1 MVLDKTSCELL
12 MYLLDQE
19 SPKTIMTISKDLGQ
33 SRRKVYYHVD
43 KINDALGNPEHHL
56 VSLPRIGIYLTEEQR
71 LACQQ
76 LLSEVDSYDYVMSG
90 EERMQMMLFWIGIS
104 KERITVEKLME
115 LTEVSRNTVLNDLN
129 TIRYQLSLEQYQV
142 TLQVSKSQGYYL
154 SAHPL
159 NRIQHLQSLLY
170 HILMEG
176 NGAFVTILEDKIKD
190 RFQGELL
197 LSRQM
202 HQFLKEQVPLVEQD
216 LGKKINH
223 HEVTFMLR
231 VLPYL
236 LLSCD
241 NITRHQEKHQ
251 DIDQD
256 FSLIRKRIEYR
267 VSERLSERLFETF
280 EISLSELE
288 ISLLAILLLSYRK
301 DRDVH
306 AESEDFHQ
314 LKVTLEEFIWYFESQ
329 TKMEIENK
337 EDLLRNLLIHCKAL
351 LFRKTYGIFSKNP
364 LTKQI
369 RSKYSDLFVIT
380 KKCAEILEEAWFV
393 HLTDDEIAYLT
404 IHVGGFLKYTPSS
417 QNTTKKIYLV
427 CDEGVGVSKLLL
439 KQCRFYLPNEQI
451 GAVFTTEQFKSVED
465 IALVDLVIT
474 TNDELESRF
483 PVLKVNPILEAEDIL
498 RIVDYLKNKVFRKDG
513 RSFSEN
519 LSTIISTYIPD
530 KRAATKL
537 QQEIQSLINQEL
549 LIQSFFEEL

>member
-12 MYLLDQE
+12 LYLMDQE

-159 NRIQHLQSLLY
+159 NKIQHLQSLLY
-170 HILMEG
+170 HIFMEG

-241 NITRHQEKHQ
+241 NIMRHQEKHQ

-288 ISLLAILLLSYRK
+288 ISLLPILLLSYRK

-369 RSKYSDLFVIT
+369 RSKYSELFIIT
-380 KKCAEILEEAWFV
+380 KKCAEILEEAWLV
-393 HLTDDEIAYLT
+393 RLTDDEIAYLT

-417 QNTTKKIYLV
+417 QNATKKIYLV

-465 IALVDLVIT
+465 ITLVDLVIT

-530 KRAATKL
+530 KRAAMKL

>member
-12 MYLLDQE
+12 LYLMDQE
-19 SPKTIMTISKDLGQ
+19 ASKTIMAISKDLGQ
-33 SRRKVYYHVD
+33 SRRKVYYHID
-43 KINDALGNPEHHL
+43 KINTTLGDSSYHI

-71 LACQQ
+71 VACQQ
-76 LLSEVDSYDYVMSG
+76 LLSEVDPYDYVMSG
-90 EERMQMMLFWIGIS
+90 KERMQMMLFWIGITN
-104 KERITVEKLME
+104 ERITIEKLME

-159 NRIQHLQSLLY
+159 NKIQYLQSLLY
-170 HILMEG
+170 HIFIEE
-176 NGAFVTILEDKIKD
+176 NEAFVAILEDKIKD

-197 LSRQM
+197 LSSQM
-202 HQFLKEQVPLVEQD
+202 HQFLKNQVPLVEQD

-241 NITRHQEKHQ
+241 NVTRYQKEHQ
-251 DIDQD
+251 DIEQE
-256 FSLIRKRIEYR
+256 FSLIRRRIEYR
-267 VSERLSERLFETF
+267 VSKKLGERLFETF
-280 EISLSELE
+280 AISLSELE
-288 ISLLAILLLSYRK
+288 IALLAILLLSYRK
-301 DRDVH
+301 DRDIH
-306 AESEDFHQ
+306 AESDDFRQ
-314 LKVTLEEFIWYFESQ
+314 LKVALEEFIWYFESQ

-393 HLTDDEIAYLT
+393 RLTDDEIAYLT

-417 QNTTKKIYLV
+417 QSDTKKVYLV

-498 RIVDYLKNKVFRKDG
+498 HIVDYLKHKVFRKDG

-530 KRAATKL
+530 KRAAMKL
-537 QQEIQSLINQEL
+537 QQEIQALINQEL
-549 LIQSFFEEL
+549 VIQSFFEE

>member
-1 MVLDKTSCELL
+1 
-12 MYLLDQE
+12 
-19 SPKTIMTISKDLGQ
+19 MTISKDLGQ
-33 SRRKVYYHVD
+33 SRRKVYYHID
-43 KINDALGNPEHHL
+43 KINDALGNPEYHL
-56 VSLPRIGIYLTEEQR
+56 VSLPRIGVYLTEEQR

-90 EERMQMMLFWIGIS
+90 EERMQMMLFWIGIA
-104 KERITVEKLME
+104 KERITIEKLME

-159 NRIQHLQSLLY
+159 NKIQHLQSLLY
-170 HILMEG
+170 HIFMEG
-176 NGAFVTILEDKIKD
+176 NEAFVTILEEKIKG
-190 RFQGELL
+190 RLQGEML
-197 LSRQM
+197 LSSQM

-241 NITRHQEKHQ
+241 NVTRYQEKHQ
-251 DIDQD
+251 DIEQE
-256 FSLIRKRIEYR
+256 FSLIRRRIEYR
-267 VSERLSERLFETF
+267 VSKKLSKRLFESF

-288 ISLLAILLLSYRK
+288 VSLLAILLLSYRK
-301 DRDVH
+301 DRDIH
-306 AESEDFHQ
+306 AESKDFHQ
-314 LKVTLEEFIWYFESQ
+314 LRTSLEEFIWYFESQ

-369 RSKYSDLFVIT
+369 RSKYSDLFIIT

-498 RIVDYLKNKVFRKDG
+498 RIVDYLKYKVFRKDG

-530 KRAATKL
+530 KHAAMKL
-537 QQEIQSLINQEL
+537 QEEIQALINQEL
-549 LIQSFFEEL
+549 VIQSFFEE

>member
-159 NRIQHLQSLLY
+159 NKIQHLQSLLY
-170 HILMEG
+170 HIFMEG

-306 AESEDFHQ
+306 AE
-314 LKVTLEEFIWYFESQ
+314 
-329 TKMEIENK
+329 IENK

-369 RSKYSDLFVIT
+369 RSKYSELFIIT
-380 KKCAEILEEAWFV
+380 KKCAEILEEAWLV
-393 HLTDDEIAYLT
+393 RLTDDEIAYLT

-417 QNTTKKIYLV
+417 QNATKKIYLV

>member
-56 VSLPRIGIYLTEEQR
+56 VSLPRIVIYLTEEQR

-159 NRIQHLQSLLY
+159 NKIQHLQSLLY
-170 HILMEG
+170 HIFMEG

-216 LGKKINH
+216 LGKK
-223 HEVTFMLR
+223 
-231 VLPYL
+231 
-236 LLSCD
+236 
-241 NITRHQEKHQ
+241 
-251 DIDQD
+251 
-256 FSLIRKRIEYR
+256 
-267 VSERLSERLFETF
+267 
-280 EISLSELE
+280 
-288 ISLLAILLLSYRK
+288 
-301 DRDVH
+301 
-306 AESEDFHQ
+306 
-314 LKVTLEEFIWYFESQ
+314 
-329 TKMEIENK
+329 NK
-337 EDLLRNLLIHCKAL
+337 
-351 LFRKTYGIFSKNP
+351 
-364 LTKQI
+364 
-369 RSKYSDLFVIT
+369 
-380 KKCAEILEEAWFV
+380 
-393 HLTDDEIAYLT
+393 
-404 IHVGGFLKYTPSS
+404 SS
-417 QNTTKKIYLV
+417 
-427 CDEGVGVSKLLL
+427 
-439 KQCRFYLPNEQI
+439 
-451 GAVFTTEQFKSVED
+451 
-465 IALVDLVIT
+465 
-474 TNDELESRF
+474 
-483 PVLKVNPILEAEDIL
+483 
-498 RIVDYLKNKVFRKDG
+498 
-513 RSFSEN
+513 
-519 LSTIISTYIPD
+519 
-530 KRAATKL
+530 
-537 QQEIQSLINQEL
+537 
-549 LIQSFFEEL
+549 

>member
-12 MYLLDQE
+12 LYLMDQE

-159 NRIQHLQSLLY
+159 NKIQHLQSLLY
-170 HILMEG
+170 HIFMEG

-369 RSKYSDLFVIT
+369 RSKYSELFIIT
-380 KKCAEILEEAWFV
+380 KKCAEILEEAWLV
-393 HLTDDEIAYLT
+393 RLTDDEIAYLT

-417 QNTTKKIYLV
+417 QNATKKIYLV

-465 IALVDLVIT
+465 ITLVDLVIT